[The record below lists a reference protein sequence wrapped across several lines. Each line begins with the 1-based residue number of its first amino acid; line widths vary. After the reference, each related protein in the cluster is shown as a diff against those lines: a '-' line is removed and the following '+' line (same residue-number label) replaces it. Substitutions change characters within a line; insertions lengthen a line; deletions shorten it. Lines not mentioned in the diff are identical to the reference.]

1 MPLLVH
7 LTSEKNVASIRRSG
21 IKPRRK
27 FGAIFAM
34 PVLQNFVVTHQWLRE
49 LRRRGQRSYWGVYFR
64 IPDNEIVW
72 FGHYYSD
79 HVEISA
85 AAAVGIMMKAYDPLG
100 MQLIVERRI
109 AAKEIVKIRPLP
121 QVIGWRYRPH
131 AQGERLCLCPSCIRR
146 GQPFSRK
153 LRKLR
158 AAWESM

>member
-7 LTSEKNVASIRRSG
+7 LTPEKNVAAIRRSG
-21 IKPRRK
+21 LKSGRR

-34 PVLQNFVVTHQWLRE
+34 PVLQNYIATHQWMRE
-49 LRRRGQRSYWGVYFR
+49 LRRSGQRSYWGVYFR
-64 IPDNEIVW
+64 IPDGEIVW
-72 FGHYYSD
+72 FGLYNSG

-85 AAAVGIMMKAYDPLG
+85 AAAVGIMMKADDPLG
-100 MQLIVERRI
+100 MQIIIERRI

-131 AQGERLCLCPSCIRR
+131 AQGETLCFCPSCVRR

-153 LRKLR
+153 LRE
-158 AAWESM
+158 AWERI